1 MKIDGFKQPKSN
13 FLSVEKDASI
23 ILNSMLKNE
32 RLKRLLHYTTNDA
45 LTKPNI
51 SQKETLELIGK
62 NIKMVPRLTLDKS
75 VLNYIII
82 NFDNFGLSTNPQFR
96 TNIIEFD
103 IICHFDQWQLKDF
116 ALRPYKIA
124 AEIDTMFCNQKLTGI
139 GTLEFLG
146 SKIIGI
152 NNEYCGFCI
161 FYEAVHGEEDKKN
174 MPNPKDEERFLEDF
188 QNYINAE

>member
-32 RLKRLLHYTTNDA
+32 RLKRLLFYTTDDA

-51 SQKETLELIGK
+51 TQEETLGLIGK

-103 IICHFDQWQLKDF
+103 IICHYDQWQLKDF

-124 AEIDTMFCNQKLTGI
+124 AEIDTMFCNKKLTGI

-146 SKIIGI
+146 SRIIGI

-161 FYEAVHGEEDKKN
+161 FYEAVHGEEDKKS
-174 MPNPKDEERFLEDF
+174 MPNTRDEERFLKDF
-188 QNYINAE
+188 NDLVKK

>member
-32 RLKRLLHYTTNDA
+32 RLKRLLYYTTDDA

-51 SQKETLELIGK
+51 TQEETLGLIGK

-103 IICHFDQWQLKDF
+103 IICHYDQWQLKDF
-116 ALRPYKIA
+116 ALRPYNIA
-124 AEIDTMFCNQKLTGI
+124 AEIDTMFCDKKLTGI

-146 SKIIGI
+146 SRIIGI

-161 FYEAVHGEEDKKN
+161 FYEAVHGEEDKKF
-174 MPNPKDEERFLEDF
+174 MPNPRDEERFLEDF
-188 QNYINAE
+188 QSYINAE

>member
-32 RLKRLLHYTTNDA
+32 RLKRLLYYTTDDA

-51 SQKETLELIGK
+51 TQEESLGLIGK

-103 IICHFDQWQLKDF
+103 IICHFDQWQLQDF

-124 AEIDTMFCNQKLTGI
+124 GEIDSMFNGKHLTGI
-139 GTLEFLG
+139 GTLNFLG
-146 SKIIGI
+146 ANQIILTDEFAGLCLM
-152 NNEYCGFCI
+152 YQ
-161 FYEAVHGEEDKKN
+161 AVHGEEDKKF
-174 MPNPKDEERFLEDF
+174 MPNPADEEKFQEDWS
-188 QNYINAE
+188 EMLD

>member
-32 RLKRLLHYTTNDA
+32 RLKRLLHYTTDDA

-82 NFDNFGLSTNPQFR
+82 NFDNFGLSTNP
-96 TNIIEFD
+96 
-103 IICHFDQWQLKDF
+103 
-116 ALRPYKIA
+116 
-124 AEIDTMFCNQKLTGI
+124 
-139 GTLEFLG
+139 
-146 SKIIGI
+146 
-152 NNEYCGFCI
+152 
-161 FYEAVHGEEDKKN
+161 
-174 MPNPKDEERFLEDF
+174 
-188 QNYINAE
+188 

>member
-188 QNYINAE
+188 QSYINAE

>member
-1 MKIDGFKQPKSN
+1 MRIDGFKQPKSS
-13 FLSVEKDASI
+13 FLSVEKDTSI
-23 ILNSMLKNE
+23 IMDSMLKNE
-32 RLKRLLHYTTNDA
+32 RLKRLLFYTTQDA
-45 LTKPNI
+45 LDKPNI
-51 SQKETLELIGK
+51 TQEETLSLIGK
-62 NIKMVPRLTLDKS
+62 NIKMIPKLVLDKT
-75 VLNYIII
+75 VLNYVIIS
-82 NFDNFGLSTNPQFR
+82 FKNFGLSSNPQFR
-96 TNIIEFD
+96 TNVVEFD
-103 IICHFDQWQLKDF
+103 IICHFDQWQLNDF

-152 NNEYCGFCI
+152 NNEYCGLCI

-174 MPNPKDEERFLEDF
+174 MPNPRDEKRFLEDF

>member
-1 MKIDGFKQPKSN
+1 MRIDGFKQPKSS
-13 FLSVEKDASI
+13 FLSVEKDTSI
-23 ILNSMLKNE
+23 IIDSMLKNE
-32 RLKRLLHYTTNDA
+32 RLKRILYYTTQDA
-45 LTKPNI
+45 LDKPNI
-51 SQKETLELIGK
+51 TQKETLGLIGK
-62 NIKMVPRLTLDKS
+62 NIKMIPRLVLDKT
-75 VLNYIII
+75 VLNYVIVS
-82 NFDNFGLSTNPQFR
+82 FKNFGLSTNPQFR
-96 TNIIEFD
+96 TNVVEFD
-103 IICHFDQWQLKDF
+103 IICHFDQWQLNDF

-139 GTLEFLG
+139 GKLEFLG
-146 SKIIGI
+146 SKMIGI

>member
-124 AEIDTMFCNQKLTGI
+124 AEIDTMFCNKKLTGI